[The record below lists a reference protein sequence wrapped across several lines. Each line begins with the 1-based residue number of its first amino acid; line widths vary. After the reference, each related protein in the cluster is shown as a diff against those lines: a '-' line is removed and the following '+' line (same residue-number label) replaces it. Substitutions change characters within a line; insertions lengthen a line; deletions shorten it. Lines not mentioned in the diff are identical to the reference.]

1 MYLGWMRDREM
12 LRWEEFFLTLSSLL
26 PFAALKPPPLPT
38 PLSILVSFT
47 FLAMKVYQEPKIAAK
62 YTENAINSHPLK
74 TSTPQASSMQQLNL
88 YWTYQGCLSSLWAD
102 HCHTVPCL
110 LEYMVRVSQFWKIP
124 ASLFPSVSHVFM
136 VCKNQ

>member
-1 MYLGWMRDREM
+1 MDERQRDAKVRK
-12 LRWEEFFLTLSSLL
+12 FFLPSPLSSLL
-26 PFAALKPPPLPT
+26 PFATLKPPPLPT

-88 YWTYQGCLSSLWAD
+88 Y
-102 HCHTVPCL
+102 
-110 LEYMVRVSQFWKIP
+110 
-124 ASLFPSVSHVFM
+124 
-136 VCKNQ
+136 

>member
-1 MYLGWMRDREM
+1 MDERQRDAEVR
-12 LRWEEFFLTLSSLL
+12 RIFFNTLLSPTLCCIETLSPS
-26 PFAALKPPPLPT
+26 PLPT

-88 YWTYQGCLSSLWAD
+88 Y
-102 HCHTVPCL
+102 
-110 LEYMVRVSQFWKIP
+110 
-124 ASLFPSVSHVFM
+124 
-136 VCKNQ
+136 